1 MSPEIVASIVVSAL
15 TGMCGVW
22 AARSARRTPR
32 QEKRDDFTVVTE
44 RLDKDIERL
53 QKRITD
59 QESESEKQRTRI
71 SEQDEAIGWLL
82 GRLRGLT
89 SYIRGAGMSPPP
101 ADPMPDRV
109 RKYVYN
115 IDG

>member
-15 TGMCGVW
+15 TGVCGVW

-32 QEKRDDFTVVTE
+32 QEKRDDFTVVTD

-53 QKRITD
+53 QRRISE
-59 QESESEKQRTRI
+59 QESESEKHRLRI

-82 GRLRGLT
+82 ARLRGLT
-89 SYIRGAGMSPPP
+89 SYIRSAGMAPPP
-101 ADPMPDRV
+101 PEPMPERV
-109 RKYVYN
+109 RKYIHHV
-115 IDG
+115 DG